1 MFLSIAMETDD
12 FCKKKKKQ
20 GHIPKKLNAAS
31 ATKLLEMFEKL
42 VDHIKTN
49 SERAK
54 ISLLQSANIP
64 FINNRID
71 KESKNQFLR
80 ERVIP
85 FIQIYSINIPHSFKE
100 SETFF
105 REIKETQILWMVNN
119 SSELFI

>member
-1 MFLSIAMETDD
+1 MDQKIILQLLFTHLIVWSWSVKIKADGV
-12 FCKKKKKQ
+12 FVHKK

-42 VDHIKTN
+42 VEYIKMN

-54 ISLLQSANIP
+54 TSLLQSANIP

-80 ERVIP
+80 ERVILLIL
-85 FIQIYSINIPHSFKE
+85 FLGNLKL
-100 SETFF
+100 F
-105 REIKETQILWMVNN
+105 RISKIIENVDE
-119 SSELFI
+119 

>member
-1 MFLSIAMETDD
+1 MTFV
-12 FCKKKKKQ
+12 KKQKQ

-42 VDHIKTN
+42 VDHIKMN

-119 SSELFI
+119 PSELFI